1 MFIRSASPLYR
12 ALSSVTQEKSFMA
25 TSPCDAVPNDAETL
39 RATRQKV
46 DRLFR
51 QLDVAGAVTSA
62 NDERL
67 DVRQRRRV
75 LEANLKTYI
84 KDQDLGRA
92 GQDRA
97 G

>member
-1 MFIRSASPLYR
+1 M
-12 ALSSVTQEKSFMA
+12 
-25 TSPCDAVPNDAETL
+25 
-39 RATRQKV
+39 

-51 QLDVAGAVTSA
+51 QLDVAGTVASA

-75 LEANLKTYI
+75 LAANLKKYV

-92 GQDRA
+92 GQGRARQGRA